1 MSERRV
7 FVVTDA
13 AADLP
18 SSEVLK
24 ARFGVGEIPQIPL
37 RVTFGKDLDMV
48 VDRDFD
54 HGEFKRRISLG
65 QIPTTAALGQMDFLK
80 MYESLNEGGMEVVSI
95 HLGDNLSATG
105 GQARLA
111 AEEISKDG
119 VGIYNSGTVS
129 MAQGLMAIEAE
140 KAAAK
145 GADQEEVVQI
155 LDEMKERTV
164 LRAITPNFE
173 FLIKSGR
180 VKHII
185 GGMGRVLDLKPV
197 LQIDQGVVN
206 NVAKPRTMN
215 RALDWMVGFVRDR
228 GKLLPEQVIILDFEA
243 EDYADDLVVRLNREL
258 GVSKETVLRGPLG
271 PITSSHGGPGTIG
284 MAVMWPKSN

>member
-1 MSERRV
+1 
-7 FVVTDA
+7 
-13 AADLP
+13 
-18 SSEVLK
+18 
-24 ARFGVGEIPQIPL
+24 
-37 RVTFGKDLDMV
+37 
-48 VDRDFD
+48 
-54 HGEFKRRISLG
+54 
-65 QIPTTAALGQMDFLK
+65 
-80 MYESLNEGGMEVVSI
+80 
-95 HLGDNLSATG
+95 
-105 GQARLA
+105 
-111 AEEISKDG
+111 
-119 VGIYNSGTVS
+119 
-129 MAQGLMAIEAE
+129 
-140 KAAAK
+140 
-145 GADQEEVVQI
+145 
-155 LDEMKERTV
+155 MKERTV